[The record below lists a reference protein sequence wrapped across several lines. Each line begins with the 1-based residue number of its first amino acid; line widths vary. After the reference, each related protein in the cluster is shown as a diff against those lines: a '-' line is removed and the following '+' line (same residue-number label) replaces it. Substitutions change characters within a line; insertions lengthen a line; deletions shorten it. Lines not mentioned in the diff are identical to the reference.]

1 MALTAWGLLFRL
13 SRVQAQPWGQETP
26 RCLELDLVS
35 LTLAQGADALV
46 TQEFQL
52 SITAVGDHRYLVRTE
67 DVAVGVPLA
76 EEQVVWPVDDWLHQ
90 AQQLMHDPL
99 LTLWQGG
106 TLTGLEETGTALPTE
121 ELTLTTLGRG
131 LYQAVFHGRLRDSW
145 LAAQGV
151 AQNRREFL
159 RLRLGLKDSQL
170 QRLPWEVLYND
181 ARPLTTGT
189 ELTFSRY
196 LAVSGTTSLTALP
209 PLPQLDQPLRVLMV
223 VSAPDDQERLALRQE
238 VEQLQEEL
246 QGTAAASQLLDIQLT
261 ILEQPGRRELAQ
273 ALEQGQFQVLHYAG
287 HSDLGE
293 TGGDLYLVN
302 HQTGLTERLSGEDLA
317 GLLVNNG
324 IYLAVFNSC
333 RGAYTATDDATAGW
347 CEQNLVQALN
357 NRGVPSV
364 VAMAERIPDDV
375 AITFTRLLYRN
386 LRRHY
391 PIDLCLSRTRQA
403 LASAHGSDQFYWALP
418 ILYMHPEFNGYLT
431 RCDRSQAAPLD
442 PWSLPPVWDELSRE
456 LDPDLTPDES
466 ATALTDTDWLD
477 DLPPEDG
484 ATDYDDDSAAVAD
497 ILQQLSRPGT
507 KDEPPLLAR
516 DEDLQPST
524 DVPDP
529 YRDLPENPALSD
541 PGASTAKAEPGTATT
556 ASPQPGSRRWLAMAG
571 LSLAAMAAV
580 GIGIASQAG
589 LFSRLSDAPQLP
601 APASSPPV
609 SQDTAA
615 LIPEASAA
623 LGRGDLSAATALITT
638 MLDGFDVDSA
648 ELVLNRASAEQNQA
662 PEIMYLR
669 GRLHWQQLAQAY
681 SAADLERAQTAWQ
694 QATET
699 QDDFLEAYVGLGF
712 AQYEQGNIDAAITAW
727 QRATE
732 LDQQQ
737 PTATAD
743 QTVAR
748 PITLNAHAGLAMA
761 YVKKLDGEALSPTE
775 RAWFQSQA
783 TKHYRLVQAEAPD
796 AFETQTLQQTNWL
809 WLDPALNDWSV
820 AQGYLDDTT
829 TPPAAEAE

>member
-1 MALTAWGLLFRL
+1 M
-13 SRVQAQPWGQETP
+13 
-26 RCLELDLVS
+26 
-35 LTLAQGADALV
+35 

-52 SITAVGDHRYLVRTE
+52 SITAVGDNRYLVRTE

-76 EEQVVWPVDDWLHQ
+76 EEQVVWPLDDWLHQ

-99 LTLWQGG
+99 LALWQGG
-106 TLTGLEETGTALPTE
+106 ELQGSPEIETGAQAEPMTLTS
-121 ELTLTTLGRG
+121 LGRA
-131 LYQAVFHGRLRDSW
+131 LYQALFQGRLRDSW

-181 ARPLTTGT
+181 VRPLTTGT

-196 LAVSGTTSLTALP
+196 LAVSGATSLTALP

-246 QGTAAASQLLDIQLT
+246 QGTAASTQLLDIQLT

-302 HQTGLTERLSGEDLA
+302 HHTGLTERLSGEDLA

-347 CEQNLVQALN
+347 REQNLVQALN

-375 AITFTRLLYRN
+375 ALTFTRLLYRN

-431 RCDRSQAAPLD
+431 RCDRTQANPLD
-442 PWSLPPVWDELSRE
+442 PWSLPPIWDELSHE
-456 LDPDLTPDES
+456 SETDLPPEART
-466 ATALTDTDWLD
+466 TAPTDTDWLD
-477 DLPPEDG
+477 DLPEEDG
-484 ATDYDDDSAAVAD
+484 ATDYDDDSTTVAD
-497 ILQQLSRPGT
+497 ILQQLSHPEA

-516 DEDLQPST
+516 DENLQP
-524 DVPDP
+524 DPDLPDP
-529 YRDLPENPALSD
+529 YRDLPENPDLTAPVAPGTPAESRTSAATSSQ
-541 PGASTAKAEPGTATT
+541 PGA
-556 ASPQPGSRRWLAMAG
+556 RRWLPIAG
-571 LSLAAMAAV
+571 LSLAAAAAI

-589 LFSRLSDAPQLP
+589 LFSRPSDAPRLP
-601 APASSPPV
+601 SPASSPPV
-609 SQDTAA
+609 TQDTAA
-615 LIPEASAA
+615 LVPEASAA
-623 LGRGDLSAATALITT
+623 LGRGDLATATALIET
-638 MLDGFDVDSA
+638 MLDGFDIDSA

-662 PEIMYLR
+662 PEIIYLW
-669 GRLHWQQLAQAY
+669 GRLHWQRLAQAY
-681 SAADLERAQTAWQ
+681 SATDLEQAQTAWQ
-694 QATET
+694 QATEI
-699 QDDFLEAYVGLGF
+699 QNDFLEAYVALGF

-737 PTATAD
+737 PTATAE
-743 QTVAR
+743 QTVAK
-748 PITLNAHAGLAMA
+748 PITLNAYAGLAMA
-761 YVKKLDGEALSPTE
+761 YVKTLDSQTLSPTE

-796 AFETQTLQQTNWL
+796 AFETQTLQQNNWL
-809 WLDPALNDWSV
+809 WLEPALNDWSV
-820 AQGYLDDTT
+820 AQRYLDDT
-829 TPPAAEAE
+829 PPSPAAETE